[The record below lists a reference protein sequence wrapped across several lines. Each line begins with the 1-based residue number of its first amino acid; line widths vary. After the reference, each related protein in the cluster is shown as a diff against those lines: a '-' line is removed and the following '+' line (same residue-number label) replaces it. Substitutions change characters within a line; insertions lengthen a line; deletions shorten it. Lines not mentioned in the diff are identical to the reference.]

1 MSMYYHKQP
10 IYSKLDLMD
19 TSEEKQSKKMSLFA
33 QHYPAY
39 VSHYNSTCVYIT
51 FMILGILFLAGGI
64 VIATSAMNVYEERI
78 VYDGKNSENVDCH
91 ILQNNEKKYC
101 NVTFVIDRDID
112 VPLYLYYEL
121 TNFHQNHRQYV
132 ESKCMDQLVGKEAPL
147 KKQEQEC
154 KYKLMNSMNTK
165 RLNPCGLIANSL
177 FNDVFTLTNDNYSV
191 CERDITRPVD
201 RQLFH
206 NPPNYGEEGEYQ
218 WIYETYSNIHKDKSE
233 DPNSSAYYGGGIEDE
248 HFIVWM
254 KNSAFPNFRKM
265 YGRIESSMQKNTQLT
280 FTIENNILCPSL
292 DTLHFLH

>member
-1 MSMYYHKQP
+1 M
-10 IYSKLDLMD
+10 
-19 TSEEKQSKKMSLFA
+19 
-33 QHYPAY
+33 
-39 VSHYNSTCVYIT
+39 
-51 FMILGILFLAGGI
+51 
-64 VIATSAMNVYEERI
+64 
-78 VYDGKNSENVDCH
+78 
-91 ILQNNEKKYC
+91 
-101 NVTFVIDRDID
+101 IDRDID

-280 FTIENNILCPSL
+280 FTIENNFEVSSYGGTKAIVLSTQNIYSSFTTEMAVIYCVLAVICFAVSIYFIVIGHCYPQYINVPYNKIE
-292 DTLHFLH
+292 